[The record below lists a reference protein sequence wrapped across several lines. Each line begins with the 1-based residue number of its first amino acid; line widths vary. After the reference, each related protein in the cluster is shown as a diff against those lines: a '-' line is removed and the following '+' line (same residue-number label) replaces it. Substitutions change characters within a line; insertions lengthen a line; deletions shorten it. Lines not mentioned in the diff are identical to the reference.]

1 MKGLFN
7 NIGEAASRL
16 GSKAAFKLKKATPE
30 LLLIGGIACIVGG
43 TIMACKATK
52 KASDILDDGH
62 EDVER
67 IKGTIDNMLETGA
80 LEIENEEENKPIFD
94 KEIKRE
100 IAKLKL
106 RTLGRVAAAYAPA
119 VAVGSAGI
127 AMIFTSHGIMK
138 RRHGMLLASYNALDA
153 AFKTYR
159 ARVLEEEDGKE
170 RDRRYLRGD
179 VRDLTVDEMN
189 EFKFV
194 NKVNQDAARM
204 IDDSAWD
211 GPYCCQFN
219 SMTSGRFS
227 MHPFSNLNT
236 IREVESIMTN
246 RLHLKGYIFLNEV
259 LYELAMDPVP
269 WGQLVG
275 WIWDSD
281 GEYDTIDISA
291 VEEFPDTPGSS
302 ITLEFNCDGAIW
314 DKL

>member
-7 NIGEAASRL
+7 NMGEAASRL
-16 GSKAAFKLKKATPE
+16 GYKAAFKLKKAAPE

-62 EDVER
+62 EDVEEL
-67 IKGTIDNMLETGA
+67 KSELEGNTQM
-80 LEIENEEENKPIFD
+80 ISPEEEKLVKKD
-94 KEIKRE
+94 
-100 IAKLKL
+100 IAKTKL
-106 RTLGRVAAAYAPA
+106 RTLGRIAVAYAPA

-179 VRDLTVDEMN
+179 VRDLTADEMN

-194 NKVNQDAARM
+194 DKVNQDAARM

-211 GPYCCQFN
+211 GPYCCQFDAR
-219 SMTSGRFS
+219 TSGRFS

-236 IREVESIMTN
+236 IREVETIMTN

-275 WIWDSD
+275 WNWDSD

>member
-62 EDVER
+62 EDVEEL
-67 IKGTIDNMLETGA
+67 KSELEGDTQM
-80 LEIENEEENKPIFD
+80 ISPEEEKLVKKD
-94 KEIKRE
+94 
-100 IAKLKL
+100 IAKTKL
-106 RTLGRVAAAYAPA
+106 RTLGRVAVAYAPA

-138 RRHGMLLASYNALDA
+138 KRHGMLLASYNALDA

-194 NKVNQDAARM
+194 DKVNQDAARM

-291 VEEFPDTPGSS
+291 VEEFPDTPGSA